1 MKTQLHHE
9 LLPPCCQLAT
19 AMFHGTFSY
28 LPFVLPT
35 IYIGGK
41 MQCPS
46 CSRTFSSKGL
56 VSGNLPRSEDSS

>member
-1 MKTQLHHE
+1 MEDAQMKTQLHHE

-35 IYIGGK
+35 IYTGGK
-41 MQCPS
+41 M
-46 CSRTFSSKGL
+46 
-56 VSGNLPRSEDSS
+56 